1 MADHIYIKMISRVGC
16 HLCEGAKR
24 DMARVLKHFRDLHP
38 EADYSFHEVDIS
50 DQVDYERFNDDLPV
64 VMVNDEVIAKWRIN
78 DQEFLDKLEAL
89 V

>member
-16 HLCEGAKR
+16 RLCEGAKR
-24 DMARVLKHFRDLHP
+24 DIARVLKHFRDLHP
-38 EADYSFHEVDIS
+38 DADYSFHEVDIS
-50 DQVDYERFNDDLPV
+50 DQVDYERFNDDRPV

>member
-1 MADHIYIKMISRVGC
+1 
-16 HLCEGAKR
+16 
-24 DMARVLKHFRDLHP
+24 VLKHFRDLHP